1 MISLNSFKKNQR
13 NCSESNSY
21 GAANAPM
28 WSPRR
33 HHAGLYFDKKLWIF
47 GGRARE
53 FVELQES
60 RSVGGILNP
69 RIRDIYDS
77 SITALSKQLF
87 TTQREVSVYKSDVW
101 SSADGGV
108 SWQLVTP
115 GCHAPQASLIAGISI
130 IVQLYY

>member
-1 MISLNSFKKNQR
+1 
-13 NCSESNSY
+13 
-21 GAANAPM
+21 M

-33 HHAGLYFDKKLWIF
+33 HHAGLYFDNKLWIF

-60 RSVGGILNP
+60 RSVGGILHP

-77 SITALSKQLF
+77 SLTQTLAKQLF

-115 GCHAPQASLIAGISI
+115 GCHAPQASLIAGMLFM
-130 IVQLYY
+130 VQFYS